1 MTMSRYVA
9 ALCRAGFK
17 KADANHDGK
26 IQPEEFDR
34 SLADT
39 PGKTAAEHHYATSPR
54 LDTSRKIIAPERGPP
69 P

>member
-1 MTMSRYVA
+1 MHAFSAIHSHEEEEMTMSRYVA

-39 PGKTAAEHHYATSPR
+39 PGKTAAEHH
-54 LDTSRKIIAPERGPP
+54 
-69 P
+69 